1 MLVPL
6 PSLIGSI
13 GVALLLLAFFASIQ
27 GFLGTSSRTY
37 FALNAT
43 GAVLACF
50 SSCLIGFLPFAI
62 LEGVWTIVALRELL
76 RAPGRR

>member
-13 GVALLLLAFFASIQ
+13 GVALLLLAFFASIR
-27 GFLGTSSRTY
+27 GFLSTSSRTY
-37 FALNAT
+37 FALNAA
-43 GAVLACF
+43 GAALACL
-50 SSCLIGFLPFAI
+50 SSYLIGFLPFVI
-62 LEGVWTIVALRELL
+62 LEGVWTIVALWELL